1 MLSIELRQVGQRY
14 GHSTALAG
22 IDLDIGA
29 GQSVALQGPS
39 GSGKS
44 TLVQLLCSLLRPA
57 CGRIVVGGTD
67 LGTLDEA
74 ALTRWRGQT
83 VGLVFQAFEL
93 LESLTALE
101 NVLLPMELVPRWPKA
116 KRLERARQLLADLGV
131 QAQANKLPM
140 DMSGGEQQRVA
151 LARALAN
158 DPPLIVADE
167 PTGNLDSANGE
178 RVLALLAGLS
188 ARGKTVVMVTHDPRH
203 RLHFGRSVELR
214 DGRLV

>member
-44 TLVQLLCSLLRPA
+44 TLVQLLCGLLRPT

-83 VGLVFQAFEL
+83 VGLVF
-93 LESLTALE
+93 
-101 NVLLPMELVPRWPKA
+101 
-116 KRLERARQLLADLGV
+116 
-131 QAQANKLPM
+131 
-140 DMSGGEQQRVA
+140 
-151 LARALAN
+151 
-158 DPPLIVADE
+158 
-167 PTGNLDSANGE
+167 
-178 RVLALLAGLS
+178 
-188 ARGKTVVMVTHDPRH
+188 
-203 RLHFGRSVELR
+203 
-214 DGRLV
+214 